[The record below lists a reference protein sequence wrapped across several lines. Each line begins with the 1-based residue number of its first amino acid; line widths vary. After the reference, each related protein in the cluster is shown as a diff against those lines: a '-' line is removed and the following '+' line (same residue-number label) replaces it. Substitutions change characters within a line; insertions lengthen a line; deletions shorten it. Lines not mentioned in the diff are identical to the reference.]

1 MKWYAIMLNIII
13 KHTRMF
19 TYITYISHQR
29 ASYAVLQRVCHR
41 RNDKILG
48 KT

>member
-13 KHTRMF
+13 KHTRLF
-19 TYITYISHQR
+19 TYITYICHQR
-29 ASYAVLQRVCHR
+29 ASYAVRQHPCLHL
-41 RNDKILG
+41 NDKVLG